1 MMYVYSFYKFRKL
14 DNLSLLKEEILS
26 CMNKYSIK
34 GTILLSHE
42 GINVNISQEKYL
54 LDLSIKDM
62 NESINLTNVFINKT
76 KSKEIAFQK
85 IKVTI
90 KKEIIKFN
98 YSINNHNKQKKYL
111 KSISPGKWEQLL
123 NEDIQLIDMR
133 NSFEYSLGTFKNAI
147 GLRLKDFTDLKD
159 RSSDLNLLDKNKKTA
174 IFCTGGIRC
183 EKAGLYLNELGFNK
197 VYQLDGGI
205 INYLNSS
212 EKAAK
217 WIVTVLFLMTEF
229 FIKN

>member
-14 DNLSLLKEEILS
+14 DNLSSLKEEILRY
-26 CMNKYSIK
+26 MNKYSIK

-85 IKVTI
+85 IKVKI
-90 KKEIIKFN
+90 KNEIIRFN
-98 YSINNHNKQKKYL
+98 CSINNYSKQKKHL

-123 NEDIQLIDMR
+123 DEDIQLIDMR

-147 GLRLKDFTDLKD
+147 GLRLKDFTDLKN
-159 RSSDLNLLDKNKKTA
+159 RSSDLDLLDKNKKTA

-217 WIVTVLFLMTEF
+217 WIGNCFVFDDRIF
-229 FIKN
+229 Y

>member
-62 NESINLTNVFINKT
+62 NESIDLTNVFINKT

-85 IKVTI
+85 IKVKI
-90 KKEIIKFN
+90 KNEIIRFN
-98 YSINNHNKQKKYL
+98 CSINNYSKKKNHL

-123 NEDIQLIDMR
+123 DEDIQLIDMR

-159 RSSDLNLLDKNKKTA
+159 RSSDFDMLDKNKKTA

-212 EKAAK
+212 EKTDK
-217 WIVTVLFLMTEF
+217 WIGNCFVFDDRIF
-229 FIKN
+229 Y

>member
-1 MMYVYSFYKFRKL
+1 
-14 DNLSLLKEEILS
+14 
-26 CMNKYSIK
+26 
-34 GTILLSHE
+34 
-42 GINVNISQEKYL
+42 VNISQEKYL

-85 IKVTI
+85 IKVKI

-123 NEDIQLIDMR
+123 DEDIQLIDMR

-159 RSSDLNLLDKNKKTA
+159 RSSDFDMLDKNKKTA

-183 EKAGLYLNELGFNK
+183 EKAGIYLNELGFNK

-212 EKAAK
+212 EKADK
-217 WIVTVLFLMTEF
+217 WIGNCFVFDDRIF
-229 FIKN
+229 Y

>member
-1 MMYVYSFYKFRKL
+1 MMYVYSFYKFHKL
-14 DNLSLLKEEILS
+14 DNLSSLKEEILS

-85 IKVTI
+85 IKVKI
-90 KKEIIKFN
+90 KNEIIRFN
-98 YSINNHNKQKKYL
+98 CSINNYSKQKKHL

-123 NEDIQLIDMR
+123 DEDIQLIDMR

-159 RSSDLNLLDKNKKTA
+159 RSSDLDLLDKNKKTA

-217 WIVTVLFLMTEF
+217 WIGNCFVFDDRIF
-229 FIKN
+229 Y

>member
-1 MMYVYSFYKFRKL
+1 MYVYSFYKFDKL
-14 DNLSLLKEEILS
+14 DNLSSLKEEILRY
-26 CMNKYSIK
+26 MNKYSIK

-85 IKVTI
+85 IKVKI
-90 KKEIIKFN
+90 KNEIIRFN
-98 YSINNHNKQKKYL
+98 YSISNYSKQKKHL

-147 GLRLKDFTDLKD
+147 GLRLKDFTDLKN
-159 RSSDLNLLDKNKKTA
+159 RSSDLDLLDKNKKTA

-217 WIVTVLFLMTEF
+217 WIGNCFVFDDRIF
-229 FIKN
+229 Y

>member
-62 NESINLTNVFINKT
+62 NDSIDLTNVFINKT

-85 IKVTI
+85 IKVKI
-90 KKEIIKFN
+90 KNEIIKFN
-98 YSINNHNKQKKYL
+98 CSINNYSKKRNHL

-123 NEDIQLIDMR
+123 DEDIQLIDMR

-159 RSSDLNLLDKNKKTA
+159 RSSDFDMLDKNKKTA

-212 EKAAK
+212 EKTDK
-217 WIVTVLFLMTEF
+217 WIGNCFVFDDRIF
-229 FIKN
+229 Y

>member
-14 DNLSLLKEEILS
+14 DNLSSLKEEILRY
-26 CMNKYSIK
+26 MNKYSIK

-85 IKVTI
+85 IKVKI
-90 KKEIIKFN
+90 KNEIIRFN
-98 YSINNHNKQKKYL
+98 CSINNYSKQKKHL
-111 KSISPGKWEQLL
+111 KSKSPGKWEQLL
-123 NEDIQLIDMR
+123 DEDIQLIDMR

-159 RSSDLNLLDKNKKTA
+159 RSSDLDLLDKNKKTA

-217 WIVTVLFLMTEF
+217 WIGNCFVFDDRIF
-229 FIKN
+229 Y